1 MLTSLGKDVV
11 LYGASDLLFKVLA
24 FSVFP
29 IYAYTFSVRDFG
41 VIELVTAF
49 SMLLTMCCSLGLNN
63 AVQRYYWDPGMTEEG
78 KRRLVSTGLLFQSG
92 STIILVAAAA
102 AGLYAIRQ
110 PVEEQYGV
118 SWSLIVSALA
128 GLIPSVALQ
137 YVLDVLRLQFAPW
150 RYACV
155 AFLKNAVGVAV
166 GLVLILAFG
175 FGVTGIFMGTAVAG
189 LLAVPLGLWMIG
201 KDLEVGF
208 NSGVAQTLFQFGYPF
223 IFSGLAYWVLGS
235 IDRWMIAQ
243 LSNMDEVGLYGI
255 AFKFAAIV
263 MFLNTAFGQAWSP
276 WAMKVRAE
284 RSDYRKV
291 YSEVFSVWFLLLT
304 LAGCVL
310 SMFAKELL
318 VLTTPERYWPAANI
332 LIVAV
337 LGVVFLGTTQIT
349 AVGIS
354 LEKRT
359 RIFAVSAWIAAA
371 LNVAL
376 NIVLIPRLG
385 ALGAALATTVTYFG
399 LSGAYLYWTQRIHP
413 LPLDWNQLLSVFVVG
428 VLSVPAAWTLNSF
441 DTGFRTVLVKMLVL
455 SLPIVMIWRWGLFR
469 ETLAAVIPPTG
480 APAQK

>member
-49 SMLLTMCCSLGLNN
+49 SMLLTICCSLGLNN
-63 AVQRYYWDPGMTEEG
+63 AVQRYYWDSDLTEEG

-92 STIILVAAAA
+92 STIAVVAAAA
-102 AGLYAIRQ
+102 ICLYAVRQ
-110 PVEEQYGV
+110 PIEEQYGM
-118 SWSLIVSALA
+118 SWPLILFALA
-128 GLIPSVALQ
+128 GLVPSVALQ
-137 YVLDVLRLQFAPW
+137 YVLDVLRLQFVPW

-155 AFLKNAVGVAV
+155 AFLKNAVGVGA

-189 LLAVPLGLWMIG
+189 LLAVPVGLWLIG
-201 KDLEVGF
+201 KDLEFDF

-223 IFSGLAYWVLGS
+223 IFSGLAYWALGS

-243 LSNMDEVGLYGI
+243 FSNMDEVGLYGI
-255 AFKFAAIV
+255 AFKFAAVV

-276 WAMKVRAE
+276 WAMKVRAD
-284 RSDYRKV
+284 RPDYRKV
-291 YSEVFSVWFLLLT
+291 YSEVFSIWFLLLT
-304 LAGCVL
+304 LAGCAL
-310 SMFAKELL
+310 SLFAKELL
-318 VLTTPERYWPAANI
+318 ILTTPERYWPAANI

-359 RIFAVSAWIAAA
+359 RIFAVSAWVGAA

-376 NIVLIPRLG
+376 NLVLIPRLG
-385 ALGAALATTVTYFG
+385 ALGAALATTVTYFA
-399 LSGAYLYWTQRIHP
+399 LSGSYLYWTQRVHP
-413 LPLDWNQLLSVFVVG
+413 LPLNWTQLLSVFVVG
-428 VLSVPAAWTLNSF
+428 LLSVPVAWTLNGF
-441 DTGFRTVLVKMLVL
+441 DTGLRTVLVKVL
-455 SLPIVMIWRWGLFR
+455 VMIIPIFLMWRGGLFR
-469 ETLAAVIPPTG
+469 ETLAAIVPPTG
-480 APAQK
+480 TPVEK

>member
-1 MLTSLGKDVV
+1 
-11 LYGASDLLFKVLA
+11 
-24 FSVFP
+24 
-29 IYAYTFSVRDFG
+29 
-41 VIELVTAF
+41 
-49 SMLLTMCCSLGLNN
+49 
-63 AVQRYYWDPGMTEEG
+63 MTEEG

-92 STIILVAAAA
+92 STIVLVAAAA
-102 AGLYAIRQ
+102 AGLYAIRR
-110 PVEEQYGV
+110 PVEEHYGV
-118 SWSLIVSALA
+118 SWPLILFALA

-166 GLVLILAFG
+166 GLLLILAFG
-175 FGVTGIFMGTAVAG
+175 FGVTGIFMGSAVAG

-291 YSEVFSVWFLLLT
+291 YSEVFSVWFLMLT

-359 RIFAVSAWIAAA
+359 RIFAVSAWIGAI
-371 LNVAL
+371 LNVVL
-376 NIVLIPRLG
+376 NMVLIPRLG
-385 ALGAALATTVTYFG
+385 ALGAALATTVTYFS
-399 LSGAYLYWTQRIHP
+399 LSGAYLYWTQRVHP
-413 LPLDWNQLLSVFVVG
+413 LPLNWNQLLSVFVVG
-428 VLSVPAAWTLNSF
+428 VLSVPAAWTLNGF
-441 DTGFRTVLVKMLVL
+441 DTGLRTVLVKILVL
-455 SLPIVMIWRWGLFR
+455 SLPIVMIWRWGMFR
-469 ETLAAVIPPTG
+469 ETLAAIIPPTG
-480 APAQK
+480 APAEE